1 MNERMLGHY
10 VVVVCIIAVMII
22 LRLFLMPQPHL
33 GPGIGPFSVRPAG
46 QRPVAHTLGPLP
58 TLM

>member
-10 VVVVCIIAVMII
+10 VVVVSIIDVMII
-22 LRLFLMPQPHL
+22 LFLMPQPHL

-46 QRPVAHTLGPLP
+46 QRPVAHTLGPPP